1 MKNQFDTILLG
12 HGSGGKLTH
21 DLIEN
26 LFAKYFDN
34 EILRQQSDSAII
46 PLDGRQIAF
55 TTDSF
60 VVDPLFFP
68 GGDIGKLAIA
78 GTVNDL
84 AVSGAVP
91 QYLSCGFIIE
101 EGLAFSVLEKVVKS
115 MAEEAKKAGVLI
127 ATGDTKVVD
136 RGKCDKVFINT
147 SGIGVLDEKHQQ
159 ISSGSGIETGDKIII
174 NGSIGDH
181 GMSVMAARN
190 DLNISANIKSD
201 CACLNDLISDT
212 LKVSDQI
219 KFMRDATRGGLGTV
233 ISELVKGAT
242 FGIQLDETELIINEG
257 VRGMCELLGFDPLY
271 VANEGKVVMV
281 VGKNDAEKIIH
292 SMKKSEF
299 GKHAKIIGEITN
311 DHQGK
316 AWLQTI
322 VGGKRVID
330 MLSGQQLPR
339 IC

>member
-1 MKNQFDTILLG
+1 
-12 HGSGGKLTH
+12 
-21 DLIEN
+21 
-26 LFAKYFDN
+26 
-34 EILRQQSDSAII
+34 
-46 PLDGRQIAF
+46 
-55 TTDSF
+55 
-60 VVDPLFFP
+60 
-68 GGDIGKLAIA
+68 
-78 GTVNDL
+78 
-84 AVSGAVP
+84 
-91 QYLSCGFIIE
+91 
-101 EGLAFSVLEKVVKS
+101 
-115 MAEEAKKAGVLI
+115 
-127 ATGDTKVVD
+127 
-136 RGKCDKVFINT
+136 
-147 SGIGVLDEKHQQ
+147 
-159 ISSGSGIETGDKIII
+159 
-174 NGSIGDH
+174 
-181 GMSVMAARN
+181 
-190 DLNISANIKSD
+190 
-201 CACLNDLISDT
+201 
-212 LKVSDQI
+212 
-219 KFMRDATRGGLGTV
+219 MRDATRGGLGTV

-299 GKHAKIIGEITN
+299 GKHATIIGEITN